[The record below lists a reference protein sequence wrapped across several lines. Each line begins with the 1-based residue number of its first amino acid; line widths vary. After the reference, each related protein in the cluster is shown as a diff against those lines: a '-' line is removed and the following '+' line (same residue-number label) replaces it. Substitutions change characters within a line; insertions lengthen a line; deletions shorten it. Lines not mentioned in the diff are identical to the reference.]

1 MPMRTLRPSSEAEM
15 IAVFLRGELASPRFG
30 PRVREVVDER
40 LVLEPDLEDANE
52 NEQRDAALTAVR
64 GYAGREGV
72 FGRFPHEV
80 HWEWV
85 GLTRDE
91 VLSIRYID
99 YSYWVELSGGSR
111 RPVDAVERIRAG
123 DDVFGVPSTSFL
135 DVELE
140 DPPPLI
146 VVGDGT
152 KLVVLEG
159 HVRLTVYALRP
170 ELLPD
175 ELEVLLGRSPR
186 IAEWALW

>member
-1 MPMRTLRPSSEAEM
+1 M
-15 IAVFLRGELASPRFG
+15 IAVFLLGELASPRFG
-30 PRVREVVDER
+30 PRVREAVDER
-40 LVLEPDLEDANE
+40 LVLSPDLRDATE
-52 NEQRDAALTAVR
+52 NELRRTALTAVR
-64 GYAGREGV
+64 GYAGREGI
-72 FGRFPHEV
+72 FGRSPHDV

-85 GLTRDE
+85 GLTPDE

-111 RPVDAVERIRAG
+111 RVVDAVERIHAG
-123 DDVFGVPSTSFL
+123 NDVFGVPSASFL
-135 DVELE
+135 EVELE

-146 VVGDGT
+146 VVGDET
-152 KLVVLEG
+152 RLVVLEG

-175 ELEVLLGRSPR
+175 ELDVLLGRSPR

>member
-72 FGRFPHEV
+72 FGRLPHEV